1 MKGDN
6 IEDIL
11 RKGDEKWHIE
21 AIYGRKT
28 IEKFNIDGLF
38 LQLTSTGILELN
50 HSSRGLSWYLG
61 RSPDP
66 ADKRERILNCKIS
79 SKWNGIDLF

>member
-1 MKGDN
+1 MKGNN

-11 RKGDEKWHIE
+11 RKEDEKWRIE

-28 IEKFNIDGLF
+28 TKKFNIDGLF
-38 LQLTSTGILELN
+38 LQLTATGILELN
-50 HSSRGLSWYLG
+50 HSSRGLSWSLG

-66 ADKRERILNCKIS
+66 ADKRERILNYKID